1 MAGHIY
7 TAEVAWKLEGED
19 YAKGKYSRAHVW
31 RFDGGVEV
39 PASASPSVVPLPFSS
54 ETAVDPEEA
63 FVATLS
69 SCHMMTFIDLAR
81 HAKYRTESHTD
92 RAESFMTRI
101 DRGTMAVT
109 KVILRPESVLRA
121 DSAPDPSWFEDLHEK
136 AHEMCFI
143 ANSVKTEIEI
153 APEPLR
159 LIPA

>member
-1 MAGHIY
+1 MPGHVY
-7 TAEVAWKLEGED
+7 TAEVTWKLDGED
-19 YAKGKYSRAHVW
+19 FAKGKYSRAHMW

-54 ETAVDPEEA
+54 ESAVDPEEA
-63 FVATLS
+63 FVACLS
-69 SCHMMTFIDLAR
+69 SCHMLTFIDLAR
-81 HAKYRTESHTD
+81 LSRYRVESYRD
-92 RAESFMTRI
+92 KAEGVMSRI
-101 DRGTMAVT
+101 DRGRMAVT
-109 KVILRPESVLRA
+109 KVILRPQVTLLGS
-121 DSAPDPSWFEDLHEK
+121 SAPDPSLFADLHEK